1 MRWETPH
8 LTRQCQ
14 GSALLATGAAAILLV
29 MMLVL
34 SACAAPGSNEP
45 EADFPSREL
54 TIIAGGGPGGGL
66 DTVSRQLVDAMQSTG
81 VEQRLTV
88 VNNAAGNG
96 NSARA
101 NVLSSPHNGYRVVI
115 DSNRVILNT
124 MMGNTELDFEE
135 FAPLASLSTDHM
147 VWVVPQNSPFR
158 SARDVIEAVKKDTQS
173 VTFGIGSI
181 PSDEQL
187 NILLPMKASGVKDL
201 RSLNIVNFLD
211 GGAVNTEL
219 LGGRID
225 VASTGYSEIAPMV
238 ESGDFRVLSV
248 SGEEPLGDIPN
259 WKSMGMDVVLSHWR
273 GVFGPADMPENTK
286 QWWIESM
293 RRATESPQWKQ
304 QVENVGLIPEFV
316 PGEEFRQQ
324 ILHERETMAAIYKE
338 VGIAND

>member
-1 MRWETPH
+1 MRWRTQ
-8 LTRQCQ
+8 RNV
-14 GSALLATGAAAILLV
+14 LATVLV
-29 MMLVL
+29 TVLATVIGTLGVAGL
-34 SACAAPGSNEP
+34 SACSPPGSTEAD
-45 EADFPSREL
+45 ADFPSREL
-54 TIIAGGGPGGGL
+54 KIIAGGGPGGGL
-66 DTVSRQLVDAMQSTG
+66 DTVSRQLVDAMGATG
-81 VEQRLTV
+81 VEQRMTV

-101 NVLSSPHNGYRVVI
+101 NVLSSPHNGYTVVI

-124 MMGNTELDFEE
+124 MMGNTELEFEE
-135 FAPLASLSTDHM
+135 FAPLASLSSDHM
-147 VWVVPQNSPFR
+147 VWVVPKDSPYH
-158 SARDVIEAVKKDTQS
+158 SAQEVIDAVKKDTKA

-201 RSLNIVNFLD
+201 RALNVVNFLD

-259 WKSMGMDVVLSHWR
+259 WKSQGIDVVLKHWR

-286 QWWIESM
+286 KWWIDAM
-293 RRATESPQWKQ
+293 RRATESPRWKE
-304 QVENVGLIPEFV
+304 QVENVGLEPEFI
-316 PGEEFRQQ
+316 PGEEFREQ
-324 ILHERETMAAIYKE
+324 ILRERETMAAIYRE